1 MFPVFETERL
11 VLRELVEE
19 DAQYILN
26 CFSNDEVL
34 RFYGQKP
41 LTSIEQVKQII
52 GNFSRSFKEKS
63 GVKWGIELKE
73 TGTIIGTIGIQEW
86 SIEHKRAN
94 ISYALFPE
102 NWGKGYASEA
112 IDKVISYG
120 FQELGLE
127 RIGAVV
133 FIENEASNNL
143 LTKIGFQKEG
153 VLKNYMY
160 QNSVAHDTNI
170 YSLLKNNY

>member
-1 MFPVFETERL
+1 MFPIIETERL
-11 VLRELVEE
+11 ILRELVEN
-19 DAQYILN
+19 DAQDILN

-34 RFYGQKP
+34 RYYGQKP
-41 LTSIEQVKQII
+41 LTNIEQVKHII
-52 GNFSRSFKEKS
+52 GNFSRSFEEKS
-63 GVKWGIELKE
+63 LVKWGIELKE
-73 TGTIIGTIGIQEW
+73 TGTIIGTIGFQEW
-86 SIEHKRAN
+86 SLEHKRAN

-112 IDKVISYG
+112 INKVISYG

-160 QNSVAHDTNI
+160 QDGVAHDTNV
-170 YSLLKNNY
+170 YSLLKNH

>member
-1 MFPVFETERL
+1 MFPLFETERL
-11 VLRELVEE
+11 VLRELVED

-34 RFYGQKP
+34 RYYGQKP
-41 LTSIEQVKQII
+41 LTSIEQVKHII
-52 GNFSRSFKEKS
+52 GNFSRSFEEKS

-73 TGTIIGTIGIQEW
+73 TGTVIGTIGFQEW
-86 SIEHKRAN
+86 SLEHKRAN

-112 IDKVISYG
+112 IEQVISYC

-160 QNSVAHDTNI
+160 QNGVAHDTNI

>member
-1 MFPVFETERL
+1 MFPIFETERL

-19 DAQYILN
+19 DAQDILN
-26 CFSNDEVL
+26 CFSNDDVL
-34 RFYGQKP
+34 RYYGQKP

-52 GNFSRSFKEKS
+52 RNFSRNFEEKS

-73 TGTIIGTIGIQEW
+73 IGTIIGTIGFQEW
-86 SIEHKRAN
+86 SLEHKRAN

-102 NWGKGYASEA
+102 KWGKGYASEA
-112 IDKVISYG
+112 VEKVISYG

-133 FIENEASNNL
+133 FVDNNASNQL
-143 LTKIGFQKEG
+143 LIKFGFTKEG
-153 VLKNYMY
+153 TLKNYMY
-160 QNSVAHDTNI
+160 QNDKPYDTNI
-170 YSLLKNNY
+170 YSLLK